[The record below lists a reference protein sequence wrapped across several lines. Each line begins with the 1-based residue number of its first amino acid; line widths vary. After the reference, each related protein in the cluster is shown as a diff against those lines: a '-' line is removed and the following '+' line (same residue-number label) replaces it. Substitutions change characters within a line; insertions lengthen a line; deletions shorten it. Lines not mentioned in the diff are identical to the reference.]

1 MGIAFFNDS
10 PGAAKSHV
18 VRGILARVERAPP
31 PSRTRR
37 SKNRHVQDNRR
48 KEFTGSFRFTRSPP
62 SPPALSG
69 LSVWISWSRF
79 IPPGGSPTWSRSST
93 ICGNARAR
101 INLFALTDF
110 LRAARAFS
118 HGSGVRTNPCWRSR
132 RTLRGHRES
141 RLSKYRC
148 IKSVVAAR

>member
-10 PGAAKSHV
+10 PKAAKSHV

-31 PSRTRR
+31 PIAYSQPRR

-48 KEFTGSFRFTRSPP
+48 KEFSGSFRFTRSPP

-79 IPPGGSPTWSRSST
+79 IPPGADHSPRVATSVY
-93 ICGNARAR
+93 CKNARAR
-101 INLFALTDF
+101 INLLGLLIFCAQLAHFRTDQVFVPTHAGAVGEPFAAIEK
-110 LRAARAFS
+110 AAFQNID
-118 HGSGVRTNPCWRSR
+118 V
-132 RTLRGHRES
+132 
-141 RLSKYRC
+141 
-148 IKSVVAAR
+148 